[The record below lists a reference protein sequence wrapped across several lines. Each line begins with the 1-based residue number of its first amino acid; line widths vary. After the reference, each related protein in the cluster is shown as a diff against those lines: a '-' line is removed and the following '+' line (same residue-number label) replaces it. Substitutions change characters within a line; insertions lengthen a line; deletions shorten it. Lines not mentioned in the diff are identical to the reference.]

1 MNFADNIQVVENILH
16 SNPFVQQVINFK
28 SKVPSVICYL
38 PDQIQDM
45 KIFCAVPDGAVLGF
59 DKTFN
64 LADIHVTVAVFKHK
78 AVRKYDTRDHP
89 IFFGPFFFHGNCD
102 ELVYNQFMS
111 ELSRHLT
118 REEQTNI
125 LFGSDEEAT
134 LRNSIRHNFPFSK
147 SFVCSRHL
155 KNNVKRNLSDQIG
168 MGQNDREKIVH
179 ELFGVNGIWS
189 ESDSEIIKT
198 RMGNMINS
206 RIEKN
211 FIENCEL
218 PRHI

>member
-1 MNFADNIQVVENILH
+1 
-16 SNPFVQQVINFK
+16 
-28 SKVPSVICYL
+28 
-38 PDQIQDM
+38 M

-189 ESDSEIIKT
+189 DSEIIKT

>member
-16 SNPFVQQVINFK
+16 SNPFVQQFINFK

-45 KIFCAVPDGAVLGF
+45 KRFCAVPDGAVLGF

-64 LADIHVTVAVFKHK
+64 LVDIHVTVAVFKHK
-78 AVRKYDTRDHP
+78 AVRKYDTQDHP

-111 ELSRHLT
+111 ELSRHFT

-125 LFGSDEEAT
+125 LFGSDEEAA
-134 LRNSIRHNFPFSK
+134 LRNSICHIFRSP
-147 SFVCSRHL
+147 SR
-155 KNNVKRNLSDQIG
+155 
-168 MGQNDREKIVH
+168 
-179 ELFGVNGIWS
+179 LFLVDI
-189 ESDSEIIKT
+189 
-198 RMGNMINS
+198 
-206 RIEKN
+206 
-211 FIENCEL
+211 
-218 PRHI
+218 

>member
-45 KIFCAVPDGAVLGF
+45 KRFYAVPDGAVLGF

-78 AVRKYDTRDHP
+78 AVLKYDARDHP

-111 ELSRHLT
+111 ELSRHFT
-118 REEQTNI
+118 REEQRTYFLDQMKKLHSGI
-125 LFGSDEEAT
+125 LSAITFRSPSR
-134 LRNSIRHNFPFSK
+134 L
-147 SFVCSRHL
+147 FV
-155 KNNVKRNLSDQIG
+155 VDI
-168 MGQNDREKIVH
+168 
-179 ELFGVNGIWS
+179 
-189 ESDSEIIKT
+189 
-198 RMGNMINS
+198 
-206 RIEKN
+206 
-211 FIENCEL
+211 
-218 PRHI
+218 